1 MWHRHVL
8 FAVTLSV
15 SYTPTALCPS
25 QERKLLFFLSPRLQL
40 FSYFLPVSFN
50 KAIPFR
56 TLLHT
61 KWLGIHLH
69 LLHKGNR
76 RLTVVLDELFQILE
90 AYLSDGRAYCYLG
103 GAETLPAEERSAVS
117 DSTLFKTWLILPSAI
132 GSFYC
137 V

>member
-1 MWHRHVL
+1 MSLTHLQHSARPKRGSC
-8 FAVTLSV
+8 FSLSV
-15 SYTPTALCPS
+15 SPS
-25 QERKLLFFLSPRLQL
+25 LQL
-40 FSYFLPVSFN
+40 FSYFLPISFN

-76 RLTVVLDELFQILE
+76 RLTVVLDELFKILE